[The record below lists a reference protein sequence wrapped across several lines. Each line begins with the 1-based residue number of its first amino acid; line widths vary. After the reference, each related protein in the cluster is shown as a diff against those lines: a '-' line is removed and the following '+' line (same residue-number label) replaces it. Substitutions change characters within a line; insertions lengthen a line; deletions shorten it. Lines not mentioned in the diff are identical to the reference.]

1 MFIGVYKSFLNHDLL
16 MFIWNSERPPNHDL
30 LMSIWFAGF
39 RASVCLVLDPAWS
52 EDGSESA
59 LLGNQLLRL
68 FVHPLDA
75 FCIPTLFD
83 LFPAHFGSEA
93 FRASVGFVL
102 DAAWSENG
110 SEKCS
115 CWKSTFEA
123 FHASTGCIL
132 DPESS

>member
-1 MFIGVYKSFLNHDLL
+1 
-16 MFIWNSERPPNHDL
+16 
-30 LMSIWFAGF
+30 MSIWFVGF

-59 LLGNQLLRL
+59 LLGNELLRL